1 MNLLLG
7 ICVGALVGWIAFKSL
22 PISSEQGLRSAL
34 LIGPLG
40 GGIGA
45 QLAVMWGAT
54 EVTDGSFNLVS
65 LVVSAISAAA
75 FLCAY
80 QYIGDRRRA

>member
-22 PISSEQGLRSAL
+22 PISSGQGLRSAL
-34 LIGPLG
+34 LIGLLG

-65 LVVSAISAAA
+65 LVVSAISAAV
-75 FLCAY
+75 FLCVY
-80 QYIGDRRRA
+80 KYINDRRSA

>member
-7 ICVGALVGWIAFKSL
+7 ICVGALVGWIGFRSML
-22 PISSEQGLRSAL
+22 ISSEQGLRSAL
-34 LIGPLG
+34 LTGLLG

-54 EVTDGSFNLVS
+54 EHTDGGFNLVS
-65 LVVSAISAAA
+65 LLVSAISAAV

-80 QYIGDRRRA
+80 KYITDRRSA